1 MKKSICL
8 IILSS
13 ILTVHAINASAQNKT
28 EEKEVFVPGGKLF
41 GQYFTNVHNTFT
53 DKKNLTSF
61 EIARSFLGY
70 DYSFSKTL
78 SGRIIYDATAVTVSN
93 KMIYQGYLRNV
104 YLQYDNGKLNIKG
117 GIITPEQIIMN
128 IFMWNYLYVGR
139 PLIDYS
145 GMTFA
150 SDLGISAKY
159 NISKQ
164 VSLDITV
171 TNGRGVKDLAPDS
184 AFRFSAGLTIL
195 PVKEFIIR
203 GYFDIKTKNNISQST
218 FDLSAAY
225 ETEMV
230 VFGGEYMLQNGN
242 LNIRD
247 NNYYGFGI
255 FTRLKLKD
263 KLYFLGRLEDLS
275 SVTVNGSED
284 PWNLAKDHS
293 KIIVGLEFIPVK
305 GVRLAPNYALIIP
318 DDHNIAKTSTIGIN
332 AELKF

>member
-1 MKKSICL
+1 MRKSISL
-8 IILSS
+8 IILSA
-13 ILTVHAINASAQNKT
+13 ILVVHAINVSAQNETK
-28 EEKEVFVPGGKLF
+28 EKEVFVPGGKLF
-41 GQYFTNVHNTFT
+41 GQYFLNVHNTFT

-70 DYSFSKTL
+70 DYSFSRTL

-104 YLQYDNGKLNIKG
+104 YLQYDNGILNIKG

-128 IFMWNYLYVGR
+128 LYMWNYLYVGR

-145 GMTFA
+145 GMTYT
-150 SDLGISAKY
+150 SDIGIAAKY

-164 VSLDITV
+164 VSFEITV
-171 TNGRGVKDLAPDS
+171 TNGRGCKNLAPDS
-184 AFRFSAGLTIL
+184 AFRYSAGLTIL
-195 PVKEFIIR
+195 PVKNFIIR
-203 GYFDIKTKNNISQST
+203 GYFDILTKYNVSQTT
-218 FDLSAAY
+218 FDLAAAY
-225 ETEMV
+225 ETEKV
-230 VFGGEYMLQNGN
+230 VLGGEYMLQNGN

-247 NNYYGFGI
+247 NNLYGFGI

-275 SVTVNGSED
+275 SVTVAGSED

-293 KIIVGLEFIPVK
+293 KLIVGLEFTPVK

-318 DDHNIAKTSTIGIN
+318 DDHNLANTSTIGIN
-332 AELKF
+332 VELKF